1 MVPLTVS
8 LSLSLIEDDTAPDP
22 VLSVRTTQH
31 QTQSSEWYGTT
42 DCLSLSVSHRGRH
55 STRPSPLSD
64 NLFRPRDRAIT
75 GKEMQLR
82 TRQNYKNL
90 PEVRRKQEEEKRRE
104 DYLTNRLRADLFKKK
119 LLDEILQR
127 GSH

>member
-1 MVPLTVS
+1 MERRTAERR
-8 LSLSLIEDDTAPDP
+8 EDRRSD
-22 VLSVRTTQH
+22 H
-31 QTQSSEWYGTT
+31 QPEEMTLMHHG
-42 DCLSLSVSHRGRH
+42 GRH
-55 STRPSPLSD
+55 NTRPSPLSD

>member
-1 MVPLTVS
+1 MERRAAERR
-8 LSLSLIEDDTAPDP
+8 EDRRSD
-22 VLSVRTTQH
+22 H
-31 QTQSSEWYGTT
+31 QPEEMT
-42 DCLSLSVSHRGRH
+42 LMHHRGRH

>member
-1 MVPLTVS
+1 MMLM
-8 LSLSLIEDDTAPDP
+8 
-22 VLSVRTTQH
+22 H
-31 QTQSSEWYGTT
+31 
-42 DCLSLSVSHRGRH
+42 HRGH
-55 STRPSPLSD
+55 STKTSPLSD

-119 LLDEILQR
+119 LLEQILQR
-127 GSH
+127 ASH

>member
-1 MVPLTVS
+1 MERRAEERREKRRS
-8 LSLSLIEDDTAPDP
+8 D
-22 VLSVRTTQH
+22 H
-31 QTQSSEWYGTT
+31 QPEEMM
-42 DCLSLSVSHRGRH
+42 LMHHRGH
-55 STRPSPLSD
+55 STRTSPLSD

-104 DYLTNRLRADLFKKK
+104 DCLTNRLRADLFKKK
-119 LLDEILQR
+119 LLEQILQR
-127 GSH
+127 ASH